1 MRPALRLSPLPV
13 HAEAA
18 RAGARPT
25 SRFLRALPP
34 MLQPIRVRA
43 LLFGTLLAAAFL
55 AGPVAARDLIVRTE
69 AGSVKLTE
77 VASGLQNPWSL
88 AFLPDG
94 RMLVTE
100 RPGQMRI
107 VGRDGSVSAPIAGVP
122 EVHARGQG
130 GLLDVALSPNFAD
143 DKLIVFSYAEP
154 TAGGARTAVA
164 RARLDAEGLRLEDVR
179 RIFAQNEDPS
189 GNHHWGSRLVFA
201 RDGTLFITLGDRF
214 HSRERAQA
222 LDSHLGKVVRIAID
236 GSVPADNPLIGRSD
250 ARPEIWSWGHR
261 NVQGAALHPQT
272 GELWTHEH
280 GPQGGDEINR
290 TRAGLNYGWPEVT
303 YGREYVTGR
312 KIGAGEA
319 REGVE
324 PPVLQFTPSIAPSGM
339 AFYTGDVFPQ
349 WKGNLF
355 VGALK
360 FQLVARVV
368 LEGDRVVH
376 EERLFTELG
385 RRIRDVRQGPDG
397 HLWLVDETEGRILRL
412 DPA

>member
-34 MLQPIRVRA
+34 MLQSIRLRT
-43 LLFGTLLAAAFL
+43 LLFGTLLAAAL
-55 AGPVAARDLIVRTE
+55 VAGPVAARDLIVRTE

-100 RPGQMRI
+100 RPGRLRI
-107 VGRDGSVSAPIAGVP
+107 VGRDGSVSAPIDGVP

-130 GLLDVALSPNFAD
+130 GLLDVAVSPNFAD

-376 EERLFTELG
+376 EERLFAELG

>member
-1 MRPALRLSPLPV
+1 MHSDPCLSPRTAHARVAQSGSRSAVRFVQRLRSRLPFIRLRTLMMGSLLATALVAGPAL
-13 HAEAA
+13 
-18 RAGARPT
+18 
-25 SRFLRALPP
+25 
-34 MLQPIRVRA
+34 
-43 LLFGTLLAAAFL
+43 
-55 AGPVAARDLIVRTE
+55 ARDLIVRTE
-69 AGSVKLTE
+69 AGSVKVTE

-100 RPGQMRI
+100 RPGRLRL
-107 VGRDGSVSAPIAGVP
+107 VDRDGSVSAPIAGVP

-130 GLLDVALSPNFAD
+130 GLLDVAVSPNFAD
-143 DKLIVFSYAEP
+143 DRLIVFSYAEP

-164 RARLDAEGLRLEDVR
+164 RARVDPEGLRLEDVR

-189 GNHHWGSRLVFA
+189 GSHHWGSRLVFA
-201 RDGTLFITLGDRF
+201 GDGTLFVTLGDRF
-214 HSRERAQA
+214 HPRERAQA
-222 LDSHLGKVVRIAID
+222 LDSHLGKVVRIALD
-236 GSVPADNPLIGRSD
+236 GSVPPDNPLVGRSD

-312 KIGAGEA
+312 KIGEGETRA
-319 REGVE
+319 GVE

-360 FQLVARVV
+360 FQLVARLV
-368 LEGDRVVH
+368 LDGDRVVH

-397 HLWLVDETEGRILRL
+397 HLWLLDETQGRILRL